1 MMGTPGPSKPY
12 PELGEKQWSA
22 ETLLRGARVLSAQ
35 PSTMLAPAPTQ
46 VRDPNLLEEF
56 KAT

>member
-1 MMGTPGPSKPY
+1 MSGAPGPSKPY

-22 ETLLRGARVLSAQ
+22 ETLLRGARLLSAQ
-35 PSTMLAPAPTQ
+35 PSTMLASAPTQ
-46 VRDPNLLEEF
+46 ARDPKLLEEF